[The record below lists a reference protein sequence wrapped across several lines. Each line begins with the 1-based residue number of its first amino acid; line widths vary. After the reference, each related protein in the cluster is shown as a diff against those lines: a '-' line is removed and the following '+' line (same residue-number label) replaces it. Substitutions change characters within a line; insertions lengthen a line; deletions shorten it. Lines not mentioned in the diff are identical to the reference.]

1 MGFLVQKIRVGIV
14 IGIPIVVSV
23 IMEFF
28 ANRTEAKRKKAHPLL
43 WQKFDKNDEKTVE
56 EIRWHNNEVANI
68 KEKIDF
74 IISQWKYYTKE
85 TRLEKRIE
93 LEQLRDDLAKAEQ
106 VNKENC
112 SATKAVREKIHKYV
126 ADNELKWAKKW
137 GW

>member
-1 MGFLVQKIRVGIV
+1 MAFLVLIIMVGLV
-14 IGIPIVVSV
+14 IGIPIVVSA

-43 WQKFDKNDEKTVE
+43 WQMFDEIDEKTVE
-56 EIRWHNNEVANI
+56 EIRWHNNEVAPI

-93 LEQLRDDLAKAEQ
+93 LEQLRNDLAKAEQ

-126 ADNELKWAKKW
+126 ADNELNWAKKW